1 MATAQRLVLLAAACA
16 EGAGERWVAPGER
29 GALERAVAAAA
40 AAAAPTTIHLA
51 PGTHALERPLAL
63 DRRHSGTRFVGHG
76 GAAISGGVPIE
87 GWEVAGP
94 AHCAGCSEIWRA
106 RTPIGRDSRQL
117 YLPATN
123 ERANR
128 TWMPLPAGGPGEDGQ
143 GRVTVVGNPG
153 GMASWRRNLT
163 AIDLVYRGTPSA
175 GVEWVE
181 SRCPCAGISRNASTL
196 LLQVADLCWRSAHS
210 WRAPGAH
217 AGPAFLENVFELLGH
232 AQLGHAG
239 EFFLDSVSQRFPTET
254 DRLDAVAC

>member
-1 MATAQRLVLLAAACA
+1 MRSDASWIRFRPARSAVSVPWPGRVWKAS
-16 EGAGERWVAPGER
+16 APGR
-29 GALERAVAAAA
+29 
-40 AAAAPTTIHLA
+40 
-51 PGTHALERPLAL
+51 
-63 DRRHSGTRFVGHG
+63 
-76 GAAISGGVPIE
+76 
-87 GWEVAGP
+87 
-94 AHCAGCSEIWRA
+94 SEIWRA

-128 TWMPLPAGGPGEDGQ
+128 TWLPLPAGGPGEDGQ
-143 GRVTVVGNPG
+143 GRVTVLGNPG
-153 GMASWRRNLT
+153 GMASWRRNLS

-181 SRCPCAGISRNASTL
+181 SRCPCAGISRNASTEL
-196 LLQVADLCWRSAHS
+196 VLQVADLCWKSAHS

-217 AGPAFLENVFELLGH
+217 AGPACLENVFELLGH

-239 EFFLDSVSQRFPTET
+239 EFFLDSVRSTISSET